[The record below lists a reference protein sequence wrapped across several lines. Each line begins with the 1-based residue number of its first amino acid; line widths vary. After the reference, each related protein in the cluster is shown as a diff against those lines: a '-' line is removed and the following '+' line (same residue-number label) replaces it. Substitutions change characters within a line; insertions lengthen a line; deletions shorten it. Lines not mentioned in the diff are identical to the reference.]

1 MIEERFLI
9 GAINIR
15 RVYIKL
21 MSDLDSYKVK
31 AEGTLKMLEYAEK
44 ELDDVKKI
52 IDKKSDES
60 PDDVVGKIMN
70 IFTDIENEGN
80 KIERFVEPLNKEIER
95 LAIEERELY
104 KRICDFHST
113 LSENE
118 IVDIVQERLKKE
130 NLL

>member
-21 MSDLDSYKVK
+21 VSNLDFYKER
-31 AEGTLKMLEYAEK
+31 AESTLKMLEAAEK
-44 ELDDVKKI
+44 DLDDVKKNI
-52 IDKKSDES
+52 NKKSDES
-60 PDDVVGKIMN
+60 PDDLVERIMN
-70 IFTDIENEGN
+70 IFNDIENEGN
-80 KIERFVEPLNKEIER
+80 KIEKFVEPLNKEIER
-95 LAIEERELY
+95 LGIEERELY

-113 LSENE
+113 LSESQ